1 MRISISRLAGVALWA
16 LLNVSVGAQPAP
28 ERWQA
33 LEGMQFGREV
43 RGIYVDRRGLVE
55 VQNHNTDDDRAYPA
69 VLVLVDME
77 KEREAGL
84 LGSYRSLAYLVAID
98 CRGRRAQ
105 NVQSRLYAQN
115 GGVERTAIMGTLSMW
130 SWDPKQATDPR
141 MARPLLQRYC

>member
-1 MRISISRLAGVALWA
+1 MKISICLAGMALWA
-16 LLNVSVGAQPAP
+16 LTPFAAAAQPAP

-33 LEGMQFGREV
+33 LEGMQFGSEV

-77 KEREAGL
+77 QERDAGL